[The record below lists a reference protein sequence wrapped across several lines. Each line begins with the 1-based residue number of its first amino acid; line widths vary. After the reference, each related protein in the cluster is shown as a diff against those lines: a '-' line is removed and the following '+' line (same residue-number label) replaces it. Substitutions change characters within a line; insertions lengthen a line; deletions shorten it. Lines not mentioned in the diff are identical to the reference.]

1 MIGSRIDDRIQRRD
15 GRFAAFQGKS
25 FLPDVFGM
33 EEFLKHYP
41 LVELLQDTFLFIQGN
56 GVQKF
61 LLHFIGEP
69 VNLLLI
75 ADIFEFN
82 ANMGSITVLQVL
94 EYLPESGSAQPDE
107 IAGKKVLIQVRFG
120 ESVKSQIEI
129 GATILPGTDRIRPGQ
144 QMTLIT

>member
-41 LVELLQDTFLFIQGN
+41 LVELLQNSFLFIQGN
-56 GVQKF
+56 GIQKF

-69 VNLLLI
+69 VDLLLI
-75 ADIFEFN
+75 ADIFEFD
-82 ANMGSITVLQVL
+82 AYMGSITVLQML
-94 EYLPESGSAQPDE
+94 QYLPEGGSTQPNE
-107 IAGKKVLIQVRFG
+107 IAGKKVLIQVLLG
-120 ESVKSQIEI
+120 ESVKSQIEV

-144 QMTLIT
+144 QMSF